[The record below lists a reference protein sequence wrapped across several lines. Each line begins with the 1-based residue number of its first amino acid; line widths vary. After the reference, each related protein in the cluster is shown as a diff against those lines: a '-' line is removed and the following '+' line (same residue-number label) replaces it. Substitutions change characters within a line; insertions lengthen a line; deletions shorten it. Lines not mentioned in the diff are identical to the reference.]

1 MNFLPLFKLFP
12 FRSKMDRLCIKVV
25 LVGDSFVGKTAL
37 LERYIRNQF
46 HTGQYRAT
54 IGSDFLTKDLVIDGK
69 PITLQLWDTA
79 GQERF
84 RSLGSAF
91 YRGADGC
98 IIVYD
103 ITVKQT
109 FDHIGQWRA
118 DFITHGAPKDPSSFP
133 FAVVGNKCDLDEHA
147 ISEDEINKLTNNSAF
162 NMSHFQVS
170 AKDCT
175 NVERAF
181 QNIME
186 RVARLYLQS
195 NPSSID
201 EQYIAQNVSLD
212 TFGSKE
218 SKSSKDKCCG

>member
-1 MNFLPLFKLFP
+1 ME
-12 FRSKMDRLCIKVV
+12 RLCIKVV

-46 HTGQYRAT
+46 HSGQYRAT
-54 IGSDFLTKDLVIDGK
+54 IGSDFLTKELMIDGK

-103 ITVKQT
+103 VSVKQS
-109 FDHIGQWRA
+109 FDHIGQWRS
-118 DFITHGAPKDPSSFP
+118 DFITHGAPKDTSSFP
-133 FAVVGNKCDLDEHA
+133 FAVVGNKCDLDENA
-147 ISEDEINKLTNNSAF
+147 ISENEINKLLNNSSF
-162 NMSHFQVS
+162 NMSHYQVS

-186 RVARLYLQS
+186 KVARLYLQ
-195 NPSSID
+195 NNAQTIT
-201 EQYIAQNVSLD
+201 EQYTAENVSI
-212 TFGSKE
+212 E
-218 SKSSKDKCCG
+218 SFNPTNKPGKDKCC